1 MGTYTHRP
9 IELLIMLSLKSH
21 GFTRGIISEQE
32 VGSLGKVVD
41 VFIPAIKLLKVIGDL
56 QKIIPKGIKNIVV
69 DFTHEAKIVARQLIL
84 KDYAFFKKYYKEY
97 QSKDRF
103 LFIVLTH
110 PSFTQAD
117 VDQMTKEINRID
129 PASGKNVKLILLD
142 DFLKALE
149 VQEKIKA
156 KIKELYD
163 LVGKCL
169 QVVDPD
175 LREKSLAELKDIYEQ
190 AKMFLKFPLSQ
201 LKLIQLKGSFFNID

>member
-1 MGTYTHRP
+1 M
-9 IELLIMLSLKSH
+9 SLKLH
-21 GFTRGIISEQE
+21 GFTKGIESEQE

-41 VFIPAIKLLKVIGDL
+41 VFIPATAQLLHVIGTL
-56 QKIIPKGIKNIVV
+56 KKTIPTGIKNVVV
-69 DFTHEAKIVARQLIL
+69 DLTHEAKIPKL
-84 KDYAFFKKYYKEY
+84 KLSKYYFFKKYFKEY

-110 PSFTQAD
+110 PSITQAD
-117 VDQMTKEINRID
+117 VDQWTKEINRRD
-129 PASGKNVKLILLD
+129 PASAKNVKLILLD

-163 LVGKCL
+163 LVGDCL
-169 QVVDPD
+169 QVESVKV
-175 LREKSLAELKDIYEQ
+175 REESFDKLKDIYEQ

-201 LKLIQLKGSFFNID
+201 LKLTQFKGSFFNMG